1 MADSRDIFIVCNN
14 VEELGGLQR
23 WAHHIALLFTRRGHR
38 VHLVG
43 VTRAEQAH
51 DYGEDPPY
59 AVSVLHERRPPKRR
73 GWPSRLRHRALVRQG
88 AARLSALLR
97 TARPGGVVIAAQ
109 VWAMEWVARADTM
122 GMPVIGMSHESYAA
136 TRRSSR
142 YERVKRHFAG
152 ADLMLAL
159 TQADADAWAFDDMSN
174 AGAMP
179 NPVHVTPGSPSTR
192 TAPVVVRL
200 GRLSFEKGQDMLLE
214 AWAEV
219 TPRHPDW
226 RLRLYGTGP
235 EEDALRRQAAE
246 LGLEA
251 RVEFPGPTS
260 DLEGALTGASVF
272 ALSSREEGFPMSIIE
287 AMAYGLPTVAFDCA
301 PGVRELLTDG
311 HDGLIVT
318 PGNVVEFA
326 AALDRLMADPGL
338 RDSLGEAARESV
350 RRFDPETVVD
360 RWERRF
366 ELVERRPAIRPR
378 GAHIAG
384 GRPDAVPGSSPLRR
398 PSQRPRRRA
407 ETGRAP
413 DGEPF

>member
-1 MADSRDIFIVCNN
+1 MAETRDIFIVCNN

-23 WAHHIALLFTRRGHR
+23 WAHHIARLFAERGHR

-43 VTRAEQAH
+43 VTREDQAH
-51 DYGEDPPY
+51 DYGQDPPY
-59 AVSVLHERRPPKRR
+59 AITVLHERRPPGRR
-73 GWPSRLRHRALVRQG
+73 GHLSRLRHRAAVRRG
-88 AARLSALLR
+88 AARLSALFR

-109 VWAMEWVARADTM
+109 VWAMEWVARADTA

-136 TRRSSR
+136 TRGSSR

-152 ADLMLAL
+152 ADLLLAL
-159 TQADADAWAFDDMSN
+159 TGADADAWAFDDMSN
-174 AGAMP
+174 AAAMP
-179 NPVHVTPGSPSTR
+179 NPVHVTPGSPSPR
-192 TAPVVVRL
+192 TEPVVVRL

-219 TPRHPDW
+219 AARHPSW

-235 EEDALRRQAAE
+235 EEDALRRRATE
-246 LGLEA
+246 LGLDA
-251 RVEFPGPTS
+251 SVEFPGATS

-318 PGNVVEFA
+318 PGNTVEFA
-326 AALDRLMADPGL
+326 AALDRLMDDARL
-338 RDSLGEAARESV
+338 RDSLGEAARVSV
-350 RRFDPETVVD
+350 RRFAPDAILD
-360 RWERRF
+360 RWERQF
-366 ELVERRPAIRPR
+366 ALVDQERA
-378 GAHIAG
+378 
-384 GRPDAVPGSSPLRR
+384 DSSIGVE
-398 PSQRPRRRA
+398 A
-407 ETGRAP
+407 AGRA
-413 DGEPF
+413 